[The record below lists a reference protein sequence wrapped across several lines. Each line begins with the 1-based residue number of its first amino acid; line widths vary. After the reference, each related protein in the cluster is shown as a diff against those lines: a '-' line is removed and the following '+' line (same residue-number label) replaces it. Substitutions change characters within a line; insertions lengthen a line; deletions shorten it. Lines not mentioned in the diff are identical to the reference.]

1 MSTARQR
8 FLELLRRDIL
18 ELDAAELDF
27 GIYRVLNHRRAELE
41 AFLATE
47 LPARITA
54 ALACLPGL
62 ATEDEEARV
71 YNALFTFFNRYYDSG
86 DFLPRQRRGKTG
98 RYSVPYDG
106 SDTHFHWATKGS
118 HYVKSGER
126 FAAYAYRQA
135 DGTRVRLVVQA
146 ANVERD
152 NAKGTQRHYLPV
164 ALHAPGG
171 DHPDEWR
178 LAFEHRPLADDEA
191 KAAGALR
198 KPRGGS
204 AATDEAPDADE
215 ATATEGASVQERI
228 VNAWFAKATASASV
242 PAPIDAALLQ
252 RHALRYAK
260 GQSTD
265 FFVHPQLGPF
275 LRDELDHYLQT
286 EFVHLWDLPDAALAR
301 ERGKLAVARDIG
313 RALITV
319 LAALE
324 DLQAALFE
332 KRKFVMQ
339 AHYLVQCSWLARQG
353 ADGAALVQQACLH
366 APQVARWR
374 QWLGEPEGST
384 VTGADV
390 LARCPHIP
398 LDTAL
403 FDEAFQWA
411 VLAAVPDLQAALG
424 GVLVHGDNYAALR
437 TLQAQWR
444 EAVKCIYIDP
454 PYNTDASPIDYKNGF
469 RESSWISLMTERVE
483 CAKSLLPSDG
493 VLVAAI
499 DDAEESELRLLLNSL
514 FKDNLL
520 GTVPVR
526 SNPSGRP
533 TKRGFSVAH
542 EYMHFVGRSELSTIG
557 RMNPTDE
564 QAARFNEA
572 DEQGPFEWRNLRRE
586 GSNSDREARRALHYP
601 IFVSNAGLRVPR
613 MTWDEDTEEWELQ
626 EKPQRGEQIVLPLDD
641 KGNEKTW
648 RWGHEKVANSPN
660 EVAVREDRSGKLY
673 PYCKRRPNEEGV
685 VAVTAWFGARY
696 SATEHGTALLK
707 KLFRKSPFKYPKSLF
722 AVLDSIYVAGASNPN
737 AVTLDFFAGS
747 GTTAH
752 AVINLNRD
760 DGGTRRFILVEQGEY
775 FDTVTL
781 PRVAKVMA
789 CPEWKDGRPREGVLH
804 QPAAGEEADEH
815 WAARTLPIVQVLR
828 IERYEDSLDALAL
841 PGATA
846 AAGQAELAG
855 FDALLRYVVGT
866 VAQAQAPAN
875 PVRLS
880 TAALRRPLDYRLP
893 TVWEGQA
900 VERPVDLLHT
910 SLLLLGLHPVRLRQ
924 LVRPAAAGGGTA
936 LLAEVRP
943 HRPGQPASTVPL
955 ELLLLREHDLE
966 DLPPEAQGPRAQAE
980 YDWLARA
987 VQQAFGRSL
996 ASYARVHHNRDLLL
1010 PGAGE
1015 RGESI
1020 DAALAAAM
1028 WQRDPAF
1035 SPASP
1040 AQAGVL
1046 AMADAAAA
1054 D

>member
-8 FLELLRRDIL
+8 FLALLRRDIL

-27 GIYRVLNHRRAELE
+27 GIYRVLNHRRVELE

-47 LPARITA
+47 LPARITT
-54 ALACLPGL
+54 ALAGLPGS

-86 DFLPRQRRGKTG
+86 DFLPRQRRGKAG

-152 NAKGTQRHYLPV
+152 NAKGAQRHYLPV
-164 ALHAPGG
+164 ALQAPGG
-171 DHPDEWR
+171 AHPDEWR
-178 LAFEHRPLADDEA
+178 LTFEHRALADDEA
-191 KAAGALR
+191 KAVGGLR
-198 KPRGGS
+198 KPRSG
-204 AATDEAPDADE
+204 AAGAEDPPDGDADD
-215 ATATEGASVQERI
+215 AAATEGASVQERI
-228 VNAWFAKATASASV
+228 VNAWFVKTKLPSTLDS
-242 PAPIDAALLQ
+242 ALLQ

-286 EFVHLWDLPDAALAR
+286 EFVHLWDLPDTALAR

-313 RALITV
+313 RTLITV

-353 ADGAALVQQACLH
+353 AEGAALVQQACLH

-384 VTGADV
+384 ATGAEL
-390 LARCPHIP
+390 LARCPHLP

-411 VLAAVPDLQAALG
+411 VLAAVPDMQDALG

-454 PYNTDASPIDYKNGF
+454 PYNTPASKIAYKNDFEQSSWLALMRERLLAGRPFTRLNSPIV
-469 RESSWISLMTERVE
+469 I
-483 CAKSLLPSDG
+483 
-493 VLVAAI
+493 AI
-499 DDAEESELRLLLNSL
+499 DDFELVNLAASLDQDAYEGQERNVVVVNHHPQGAGGNNVSRTHEYAVLLSGAERAFHGRLKSESGESRPYMRSGTGQNNYRQWREKSFFAVLVDPKTKKVMGAEPWPPLGSTYPTDPTPEGFVRVYPLSGDGAERVWRNSYKTGKRLADTGKLTASDSFVIYSTVDNDGKRGAIGSNWTDKRYNAGTFGTNLLASL
-514 FKDNLL
+514 FGDA
-520 GTVPVR
+520 
-526 SNPSGRP
+526 S
-533 TKRGFSVAH
+533 
-542 EYMHFVGRSELSTIG
+542 
-557 RMNPTDE
+557 
-564 QAARFNEA
+564 
-572 DEQGPFEWRNLRRE
+572 
-586 GSNSDREARRALHYP
+586 
-601 IFVSNAGLRVPR
+601 
-613 MTWDEDTEEWELQ
+613 
-626 EKPQRGEQIVLPLDD
+626 
-641 KGNEKTW
+641 
-648 RWGHEKVANSPN
+648 
-660 EVAVREDRSGKLY
+660 
-673 PYCKRRPNEEGV
+673 
-685 VAVTAWFGARY
+685 
-696 SATEHGTALLK
+696 
-707 KLFRKSPFKYPKSLF
+707 LFTYPKSLWTVADF
-722 AVLDSIYVAGASNPN
+722 VDAMMWPDDDQVVLDY
-737 AVTLDFFAGS
+737 FAGS

-789 CPEWKDGRPREGVLH
+789 CPEWKDGRPKEGLLH
-804 QPAAGEEADEH
+804 QPAAGEEGDEH

-866 VAQAQAPAN
+866 VEQAQAPCN

-880 TAALRRPLDYRLP
+880 TAALKRPLDYRLP

-910 SLLLLGLHPVRLRQ
+910 ALLLLGLHPVRLRRLQ
-924 LVRPAAAGGGTA
+924 RPAAAGGGTA

-943 HRPGQPASTVPL
+943 HRPCQPASAVPL
-955 ELLLLREHDLE
+955 ELLLLREHDTE
-966 DLPPEAQGPRAQAE
+966 DLPPAAQAERAQAE
-980 YDWLARA
+980 YAWLAAA
-987 VQQAFGRSL
+987 VQKALGRGL
-996 ASYARVHHNRDLLL
+996 ASYACVHHNRDLLL

-1035 SPASP
+1035 ALPATGP
-1040 AQAGVL
+1040 D
-1046 AMADAAAA
+1046 MAAVG
-1054 D
+1054 

>member
-8 FLELLRRDIL
+8 FLALLRRDIL

-27 GIYRVLNHRRAELE
+27 GIYRVLNHRRAELD
-41 AFLATE
+41 AFLSTE
-47 LPARITA
+47 LPARIVT
-54 ALACLPGL
+54 ALASLPGS

-71 YNALFTFFNRYYDSG
+71 YNALYTFFNRYYDSG
-86 DFLPRQRRGKTG
+86 DFLPRQRRGKAG

-126 FAAYAYRQA
+126 FAAYAYRQP

-152 NAKGTQRHYLPV
+152 NAKGAQRHYLPV
-164 ALHAPGG
+164 ALQAPGG
-171 DHPDEWR
+171 AHPDEWR
-178 LAFEHRPLADDEA
+178 LTFEHRALADDEA
-191 KAAGALR
+191 KAVGGLR
-198 KPRGGS
+198 KPRSG
-204 AATDEAPDADE
+204 AAGAEDPPDGDADD
-215 ATATEGASVQERI
+215 AAATEGASVQERI
-228 VNAWFAKATASASV
+228 VNAWFVKTKLPSTLDS
-242 PAPIDAALLQ
+242 ALLQ

-286 EFVHLWDLPDAALAR
+286 EFVHLWDLPDTALAR

-313 RALITV
+313 RTLITV

-353 ADGAALVQQACLH
+353 AEGAALVQQACLH

-384 VTGADV
+384 ATGAEL
-390 LARCPHIP
+390 LARCPHLP

-411 VLAAVPDLQAALG
+411 VLAAVPDMQDALG

-454 PYNTDASPIDYKNGF
+454 PYNTPASKIAYKNDFEQSSWLALMRERLLAGRPFTRLNSPIV
-469 RESSWISLMTERVE
+469 I
-483 CAKSLLPSDG
+483 
-493 VLVAAI
+493 AI
-499 DDAEESELRLLLNSL
+499 DDFELVNLAASLDQDAYEGQERNVVVVNHHPQGAGGNNVSRTHEYAVLLSGAERAFHGRLKSESGESRPYMRSGTGQNNYRQWREKSFFAVLVDPKTKKVMGAEPWPPLGSTYPTDPTPEGFVRVYPLSGDGAERVWRNSYKTGKRLADTGKLTASDSFVIYSTVDNDGKRGAIGSNWTDKRYNAGTFGTNLLASL
-514 FKDNLL
+514 FGDA
-520 GTVPVR
+520 
-526 SNPSGRP
+526 S
-533 TKRGFSVAH
+533 
-542 EYMHFVGRSELSTIG
+542 
-557 RMNPTDE
+557 
-564 QAARFNEA
+564 
-572 DEQGPFEWRNLRRE
+572 
-586 GSNSDREARRALHYP
+586 
-601 IFVSNAGLRVPR
+601 
-613 MTWDEDTEEWELQ
+613 
-626 EKPQRGEQIVLPLDD
+626 
-641 KGNEKTW
+641 
-648 RWGHEKVANSPN
+648 
-660 EVAVREDRSGKLY
+660 
-673 PYCKRRPNEEGV
+673 
-685 VAVTAWFGARY
+685 
-696 SATEHGTALLK
+696 
-707 KLFRKSPFKYPKSLF
+707 LFTYPKSLWTVADF
-722 AVLDSIYVAGASNPN
+722 VDAMMWPDDDQVVLDY
-737 AVTLDFFAGS
+737 FAGS

-789 CPEWKDGRPREGVLH
+789 CPEWKDGRPKEGLLH
-804 QPAAGEEADEH
+804 QPAAGEEGDEH

-866 VAQAQAPAN
+866 VEQAQAPCN

-880 TAALRRPLDYRLP
+880 TAALKRPLDYRLP

-910 SLLLLGLHPVRLRQ
+910 ALLLLGLHPVRLRRLQ
-924 LVRPAAAGGGTA
+924 RPAAAGGGTA

-943 HRPGQPASTVPL
+943 HRPCQPASAVPL
-955 ELLLLREHDLE
+955 ELLLLREHDTE
-966 DLPPEAQGPRAQAE
+966 DLPPAAQAERAQAE
-980 YDWLARA
+980 YAWLAAA
-987 VQQAFGRSL
+987 VQKALGRGL
-996 ASYARVHHNRDLLL
+996 ASYACVHHNRDLLL

-1035 SPASP
+1035 ALPATGP
-1040 AQAGVL
+1040 D
-1046 AMADAAAA
+1046 MAAVG
-1054 D
+1054 

>member
-54 ALACLPGL
+54 ALARLPGL

-171 DHPDEWR
+171 AHPDEWR

-198 KPRGGS
+198 KPRGGF

-228 VNAWFAKATASASV
+228 VNAWFAKASSSASV

-384 VTGADV
+384 VTGAEL
-390 LARCPHIP
+390 LARCPHLP

-411 VLAAVPDLQAALG
+411 VLAAVPDQQAALG
-424 GVLVHGDNYAALR
+424 GLLVHGDNYAALR

-454 PYNTDASPIDYKNGF
+454 PYNTGNDGF
-469 RESSWISLMTERVE
+469 IYRDSCQHSSWASLIAGRATAAR
-483 CAKSLLPSDG
+483 SLLANDGSSFMSIDDNEVETASIVSDSVFG
-493 VLVAAI
+493 GANQIARLVWEGANKNTARQIGVSHEYVLVYAKDRPALPAEWSVRKEGVAQVLAQVERLRHLHGTDFAAASQDLAGWYLSMKGKPVFGLRRFRQI
-499 DDAEESELRLLLNSL
+499 DRRGAYKEDDPTAPGGRKIQLLNPKTGQVIPL
-514 FKDNLL
+514 
-520 GTVPVR
+520 R
-526 SNPSGRP
+526 AGR
-533 TKRGFSVAH
+533 GWAFDQEA
-542 EYMHFVGRSELSTIG
+542 
-557 RMNPTDE
+557 
-564 QAARFNEA
+564 FN
-572 DEQGPFEWRNLRRE
+572 QL
-586 GSNSDREARRALHYP
+586 
-601 IFVSNAGLRVPR
+601 V
-613 MTWDEDTEEWELQ
+613 DEDRIRFVTPTSVMVKRYLHETETVTPSSVFYQPARSASERLAD
-626 EKPQRGEQIVLPLDD
+626 VLGRQVFD
-641 KGNEKTW
+641 
-648 RWGHEKVANSPN
+648 
-660 EVAVREDRSGKLY
+660 
-673 PYCKRRPNEEGV
+673 
-685 VAVTAWFGARY
+685 
-696 SATEHGTALLK
+696 
-707 KLFRKSPFKYPKSLF
+707 YPKDEVVLERFVEMS
-722 AVLDSIYVAGASNPN
+722 ASAAASTVLDY
-737 AVTLDFFAGS
+737 FAGS

-760 DGGTRRFILVEQGEY
+760 DGGARRFILVEQGEY

-789 CPEWKDGRPREGVLH
+789 CPEWKDGRPKEGVLH

-866 VAQAQAPAN
+866 VAQAQAPGN

-880 TAALRRPLDYRLP
+880 TAALKRPLDYRLP

-966 DLPPEAQGPRAQAE
+966 DLPPEAQGQRAQAE
-980 YDWLARA
+980 YDWLAQA

-1010 PGAGE
+1010 PGADE

-1040 AQAGVL
+1040 AQAGVP
-1046 AMADAAAA
+1046 ATADAAAA

>member
-41 AFLATE
+41 AFVATE

-54 ALACLPGL
+54 ALARLPGQ

-71 YNALFTFFNRYYDSG
+71 YNALYTFFNRYYDSG
-86 DFLPRQRRGKTG
+86 DFLPRQRRGKAG

-152 NAKGTQRHYLPV
+152 NAKGAQRHYLPV
-164 ALHAPGG
+164 ALQAPGG
-171 DHPDEWR
+171 AHPDEWR
-178 LAFEHRPLADDEA
+178 LAFEHRALADDEA
-191 KAAGALR
+191 KAVGGLR
-198 KPRGGS
+198 KPRSG
-204 AATDEAPDADE
+204 AAGAEDPPDGDADD
-215 ATATEGASVQERI
+215 APATEGASVQERI
-228 VNAWFAKATASASV
+228 VNAWFVKAKLP
-242 PAPIDAALLQ
+242 PALDSALLQ

-313 RALITV
+313 RALINV

-339 AHYLVQCSWLARQG
+339 AHYLVQCSWLVRQG
-353 ADGAALVQQACLH
+353 AEGAALVQQACLH

-374 QWLGEPEGST
+374 QWLGEPESST
-384 VTGADV
+384 ATGAEL
-390 LARCPHIP
+390 LARCPHLP

-454 PYNTDASPIDYKNGF
+454 PYNTPASKIAYKNDF
-469 RESSWISLMTERVE
+469 EQSSWLALMRER
-483 CAKSLLPSDG
+483 LLASRHLIPRSAPI
-493 VLVAAI
+493 VIAI
-499 DDAEESELRLLLNSL
+499 DDFELV
-514 FKDNLL
+514 NLAAAVDQDAQE
-520 GTVPVR
+520 GQERNIVIVNHHPQGAGGNNVSRT
-526 SNPSGRP
+526 
-533 TKRGFSVAH
+533 H
-542 EYMHFVGRSELSTIG
+542 EYAVLLSGPERSFHGRLKSESGESRPYMRSGTGQNNFRRWRDKSFFAILVDPSKKQVVGAEAPPPLG
-557 RMNPTDE
+557 AAYPTDLT
-564 QAARFNEA
+564 A
-572 DEQGPFEWRNLRRE
+572 DGLRRIYPLGSDGSERVWRNSYSTGKRLAE
-586 GSNSDREARRALHYP
+586 
-601 IFVSNAGLRVPR
+601 
-613 MTWDEDTEEWELQ
+613 
-626 EKPQRGEQIVLPLDD
+626 
-641 KGNEKTW
+641 
-648 RWGHEKVANSPN
+648 
-660 EVAVREDRSGKLY
+660 SGKLTVSDSFTVY
-673 PYCKRRPNEEGV
+673 SIVDNDGKRGAIGSNWTDKRYNAG
-685 VAVTAWFGARY
+685 TFG
-696 SATEHGTALLK
+696 TNLLAN
-707 KLFRKSPFKYPKSLF
+707 LFGDASLFTYPKSIWTVADF
-722 AVLDSIYVAGASNPN
+722 VDAMMWPEDDQTVLDY
-737 AVTLDFFAGS
+737 FAGS

-789 CPEWKDGRPREGVLH
+789 CPEWKDGRPKDGVLH
-804 QPAAGEEADEH
+804 QPAAGDEDDEH
-815 WAARTLPIVQVLR
+815 WAARTLPMVQVLR

-841 PGATA
+841 PGASA
-846 AAGQAELAG
+846 EAGQAELAG

-866 VAQAQAPAN
+866 VEHAQAPAN

-880 TAALRRPLDYRLP
+880 TAPLKRPLDYRLP

-910 SLLLLGLHPVRLRQ
+910 ALLLLGLHPVRLRRLQ
-924 LVRPAAAGGGTA
+924 RPAAAGGGTA

-943 HRPGQPASTVPL
+943 HRPGQPASAVPL
-955 ELLLLREHDLE
+955 ELLLLREHDTE
-966 DLPPEAQGPRAQAE
+966 DLPPAAQAERAQAE
-980 YDWLARA
+980 YEWLAAA
-987 VQQAFGRSL
+987 VQKALGRRL
-996 ASYARVHHNRDLLL
+996 ASYACVHHNRDLLL
-1010 PGAGE
+1010 PGTGE

-1035 SPASP
+1035 APPATGP
-1040 AQAGVL
+1040 D
-1046 AMADAAAA
+1046 MAVVG
-1054 D
+1054 

>member
-1 MSTARQR
+1 MSTARHR
-8 FLELLRRDIL
+8 FLELLKRDIL

-27 GIYRVLNHRRAELE
+27 GIYRVLNHRRAALE

-54 ALACLPGL
+54 TLATLPGA

-71 YNALFTFFNRYYDSG
+71 YNALYTFFSRYYDSG
-86 DFLPRQRRGKTG
+86 DFLPRQRRGKAG

-126 FAAYAYRQA
+126 FAAYAYKQA

-146 ANVERD
+146 ASVERD
-152 NAKGTQRHYLPV
+152 NAKGAHRHYLPV
-164 ALHAPGG
+164 ALHAPSPAHAG
-171 DHPDEWR
+171 EWR
-178 LAFEHRPLADDEA
+178 LAFEHRALTEAEA

-198 KPRGGS
+198 KARGGAS
-204 AATDEAPDADE
+204 DEPAAAAADAPDADD
-215 ATATEGASVQERI
+215 APAAEGASVQDRL
-228 VNAWFAKATASASV
+228 VNAWFAQATL
-242 PAPIDAALLQ
+242 PAPVDAALLL

-265 FFVHPQLGPF
+265 FFVHPQLGAF

-286 EFVHLWDLPDAALAR
+286 EFVHLWDVPDAALAR

-313 RALITV
+313 RAIITV

-339 AHYLVQCSWLARQG
+339 AHYLVMCSWLAKQSE
-353 ADGAALVQQACLH
+353 AGAALVKQACGH

-374 QWLGEPEGST
+374 QWLGEPAGSNASGT
-384 VTGADV
+384 EL
-390 LARCPHIP
+390 LARYPHLP
-398 LDTAL
+398 LDTGL
-403 FDEAFQWA
+403 FDEAFHWA
-411 VLAAVPDLQAALG
+411 VLAEVPDVQGALG

-444 EAVKCIYIDP
+444 EGVKCVYIDP
-454 PYNTDASPIDYKNGF
+454 PYNTGNDGFLYKDDYTRHAAWASLVF
-469 RESSWISLMTERVE
+469 ERVGAARPLSSQPSPVFVSLDDNE
-483 CAKSLLPSDG
+483 AHNARSVIADALGADSFAASLAWLKRYAPPPDTKGFGYTHESVLAFTLGEGFEPRALAKTE
-493 VLVAAI
+493 A
-499 DDAEESELRLLLNSL
+499 
-514 FKDNLL
+514 
-520 GTVPVR
+520 
-526 SNPSGRP
+526 
-533 TKRGFSVAH
+533 
-542 EYMHFVGRSELSTIG
+542 
-557 RMNPTDE
+557 
-564 QAARFNEA
+564 QAARYKNPDNDARGPWKAMDYTCRFTA
-572 DEQGPFEWRNLRRE
+572 DERPKLFYPVLHPATGAEVWPKRSRVWAFSRKEHEAHVAQSRIWWGKDGKSTVPALKNFATDVEEGRRL
-586 GSNSDREARRALHYP
+586 GSVLHSDDAGHTDEAAKELRALFDGLKFTSKP
-601 IFVSNAGLRVPR
+601 SRLVQTLVTVSA
-613 MTWDEDTEEWELQ
+613 DE
-626 EKPQRGEQIVLPLDD
+626 
-641 KGNEKTW
+641 
-648 RWGHEKVANSPN
+648 
-660 EVAVREDRSGKLY
+660 
-673 PYCKRRPNEEGV
+673 
-685 VAVTAWFGARY
+685 TA
-696 SATEHGTALLK
+696 
-707 KLFRKSPFKYPKSLF
+707 
-722 AVLDSIYVAGASNPN
+722 AVLDY
-737 AVTLDFFAGS
+737 FAGS

-789 CPEWKDGRPREGVLH
+789 CPEWKDGRPKDGVAH
-804 QPAAGEEADEH
+804 HPTDGDDADDH

-841 PGATA
+841 PGAVADA
-846 AAGQAELAG
+846 AQGELAG
-855 FDALLRYVVGT
+855 FDALLRYVADT
-866 VAQAQAPAN
+866 VADAQAPSN

-880 TAALRRPLDYRLP
+880 TAALKRPLHYRLP

-910 SLLLLGLHPVRLRQ
+910 ALLLLGLH
-924 LVRPAAAGGGTA
+924 LVRVRHLQRPPAAAGGLA

-943 HRPGQPASTVPL
+943 HRPGQPAAAVPL

-966 DLPPEAQGPRAQAE
+966 DLPPAQQAAHARAE
-980 YDWLARA
+980 YDWLATA
-987 VQQAFGRSL
+987 VQQTLGRTL
-996 ASYARVHHNRDLLL
+996 ASYACVHHNRDLLL
-1010 PGAGE
+1010 PGDGE
-1015 RGESI
+1015 HGQSI

-1035 SPASP
+1035 SPP
-1040 AQAGVL
+1040 
-1046 AMADAAAA
+1046 AAAA
-1054 D
+1054 VDATTGTPAALA

>member
-8 FLELLRRDIL
+8 FLALLRRDIL

-27 GIYRVLNHRRAELE
+27 GIYRVLNHRRAELD
-41 AFLATE
+41 AFLSTE
-47 LPARITA
+47 LPARIVT
-54 ALACLPGL
+54 ALASLPGS

-71 YNALFTFFNRYYDSG
+71 YNALYTFFNRYYDSG
-86 DFLPRQRRGKTG
+86 DFLPRQRRGKAG

-126 FAAYAYRQA
+126 FAAYAYRQP

-152 NAKGTQRHYLPV
+152 NAKGAQRHYLPV
-164 ALHAPGG
+164 ALQAPGG
-171 DHPDEWR
+171 AHPDEWR
-178 LAFEHRPLADDEA
+178 LTFEHRALADDEA
-191 KAAGALR
+191 KAVGGLR
-198 KPRGGS
+198 KPRSG
-204 AATDEAPDADE
+204 AAGAEDPPDGDADD
-215 ATATEGASVQERI
+215 AAATEGASVQERI
-228 VNAWFAKATASASV
+228 VNAWFVKTKLPPTLDS
-242 PAPIDAALLQ
+242 ALLQ

-286 EFVHLWDLPDAALAR
+286 EFVHLWDLPDTALAR

-313 RALITV
+313 RAIITV

-353 ADGAALVQQACLH
+353 AEGAALVQQACLH

-384 VTGADV
+384 ATGAEL
-390 LARCPHIP
+390 LARCPHLP

-411 VLAAVPDLQAALG
+411 VLAAVPDMQDALG

-454 PYNTDASPIDYKNGF
+454 PYNTPASKIAYKNDFEQSSWLALMRERLLAGRPFTRLNSPIV
-469 RESSWISLMTERVE
+469 I
-483 CAKSLLPSDG
+483 
-493 VLVAAI
+493 AI
-499 DDAEESELRLLLNSL
+499 DDFELVNLAASLDQDAYEGQERNVVVVNHHPQGAGGNNVSRTHEYAVLLSGAERAFHGRLKSESGESRPYMRSGTGQNNYRQWREKSFFAVLVDPKTKKVMGAEPWPPLGSTYPTDPTPEGFVRVYPLSGDGAERVWRNSYKTGKRLADTGKLTASDSFVIYSTVDNDGKRGAIGSNWTDKRYNAGTFGTNLLASL
-514 FKDNLL
+514 FGDA
-520 GTVPVR
+520 
-526 SNPSGRP
+526 S
-533 TKRGFSVAH
+533 
-542 EYMHFVGRSELSTIG
+542 
-557 RMNPTDE
+557 
-564 QAARFNEA
+564 
-572 DEQGPFEWRNLRRE
+572 
-586 GSNSDREARRALHYP
+586 
-601 IFVSNAGLRVPR
+601 
-613 MTWDEDTEEWELQ
+613 
-626 EKPQRGEQIVLPLDD
+626 
-641 KGNEKTW
+641 
-648 RWGHEKVANSPN
+648 
-660 EVAVREDRSGKLY
+660 
-673 PYCKRRPNEEGV
+673 
-685 VAVTAWFGARY
+685 
-696 SATEHGTALLK
+696 
-707 KLFRKSPFKYPKSLF
+707 LFTYPKSLWTVADF
-722 AVLDSIYVAGASNPN
+722 VDAMMWPDDDQVVLDY
-737 AVTLDFFAGS
+737 FAGS

-789 CPEWKDGRPREGVLH
+789 CPEWKDGRPKEGLLH
-804 QPAAGEEADEH
+804 QPAAGEEGDEH

-866 VAQAQAPAN
+866 VEQAQAPCN

-880 TAALRRPLDYRLP
+880 TAALKRPLDYRLP

-910 SLLLLGLHPVRLRQ
+910 ALLLLGLHPVRLRRLQ
-924 LVRPAAAGGGTA
+924 RPAAAGGGTA

-943 HRPGQPASTVPL
+943 HRPCQPASAVPL
-955 ELLLLREHDLE
+955 ELLLLREHDTE
-966 DLPPEAQGPRAQAE
+966 DLPPAAQAERAQAE
-980 YDWLARA
+980 YAWLAAA
-987 VQQAFGRSL
+987 VQKALGRGL
-996 ASYARVHHNRDLLL
+996 ASYACVHHNRDLLL

-1035 SPASP
+1035 ALPATGP
-1040 AQAGVL
+1040 D
-1046 AMADAAAA
+1046 MAAVG
-1054 D
+1054 